1 MDKGARLSAVD
12 YLDRF
17 FEEIRLEARA
27 NPDFAARLTRALG
40 GEVVFAKSDIV
51 EVANPMEI
59 AANQGEPGLR
69 ETFAGLDAAGLRKT
83 MRTANLATPVDMR
96 GKDTTELTDM
106 LVRRALAKLAERRRA

>member
-40 GEVVFAKSDIV
+40 GEVVFARGDVVDI
-51 EVANPMEI
+51 ANPMEI
-59 AANQGEPGLR
+59 AANQGEAGLR
-69 ETFAGLDAAGLRKT
+69 ETFAGIDAANLRKA

-96 GKDTTELTDM
+96 GQDADALMDM
-106 LVRRALAKLAERRRA
+106 LVRRTLAKLAERRRA